1 MWYIGGGGGILNISD
16 LLNVDLPKNE
26 AEALAELASGA
37 VLRDKENADTLDNLI
52 RLGLAEKYEATANGW
67 FAHGAKITGAGKNYL
82 FIRDVQTEVNRKEKR
97 RSFWRDFL
105 FLLIGGAVGW
115 CFDHLAEIVALFR
128 FGR

>member
-26 AEALAELASGA
+26 AEALAELTSGA

-52 RLGLAEKYEATANGW
+52 RLGLAEKYETTADGW
-67 FAHGAKITGAGKNYL
+67 FAHGAKINEAGKNYL
-82 FIRDVQTEVNRKEKR
+82 FLREMQRKEKR

-105 FLLIGGAVGW
+105 FLVIGGAVGW
-115 CFDHLAEIVALFR
+115 CFDHLVEIIALSR
-128 FGR
+128 VGR

>member
-1 MWYIGGGGGILNISD
+1 MNISD

-67 FAHGAKITGAGKNYL
+67 FAHGAKINEAGKNYL
-82 FIRDVQTEVNRKEKR
+82 FLREMQRKEKR

-105 FLLIGGAVGW
+105 
-115 CFDHLAEIVALFR
+115 LAEIVALFR
-128 FGR
+128 VGR

>member
-1 MWYIGGGGGILNISD
+1 LAAGGGILNVSD

-26 AEALAELASGA
+26 AEALAELTTGA
-37 VLRDKENADTLDNLI
+37 VLRDKENADTLENLI
-52 RLGLAEKYEATANGW
+52 RLGLAEKYETTADGW
-67 FAHGAKITGAGKNYL
+67 FAHGAKINEAGKNYL